1 MLNLFVDLC
10 SLFAFCRLHLFC
22 RTSHIIVYYNMS
34 ALTASDVTRCL
45 IAIDN
50 AICDVLTSGNLEEV
64 METQKGEIVSTLS

>member
-1 MLNLFVDLC
+1 
-10 SLFAFCRLHLFC
+10 
-22 RTSHIIVYYNMS
+22 MS